1 MSSGSHSREAGF
13 TILEVLVALLIVGIA
28 ITGFQTVTG
37 GAYERAI
44 VTKINRQMRH
54 LVAYQM
60 GQITVGK
67 LHPEE
72 EDPFPDGQSGTFED
86 VGGYPEEYQ
95 AFTWTIRRE
104 EIPIVGSTEED
115 LEKAGFRK
123 EPGGSGY
130 SRPQTDDILSGADE
144 HVEKPEGQFKSRV
157 ILTVRWHAE
166 NADED
171 REFSIETY
179 LPVNGEEEEGGGGPG
194 GPGTPGA
201 DGNSP
206 PGTGSA
212 GNETLDRSGS
222 VKKG

>member
-1 MSSGSHSREAGF
+1 MALLRRGEDPNTGDAAAVGGA
-13 TILEVLVALLIVGIA
+13 VDDLVALAEGVDVEVYQYRFMTTPKGTPQDVKDA
-28 ITGFQTVTG
+28 IWEGMQ
-37 GAYERAI
+37 A
-44 VTKINRQMRH
+44 
-54 LVAYQM
+54 
-60 GQITVGK
+60 
-67 LHPEE
+67 
-72 EDPFPDGQSGTFED
+72 TFET
-86 VGGYPEEYQ
+86 EEYQ

-130 SRPQTDDILSGADE
+130 SRPQTDDSLSGADE

-194 GPGTPGA
+194 GLGTPGA